1 MEEIICPEC
10 KLGRLVRKRGMYETT
25 YVDRNG
31 EVHQLSV
38 SDLSWFEC
46 AGCAEVVL
54 DDEAMSAIEAARR
67 RALGLLTPQEIR
79 GLRMSLDKT
88 QAGMS
93 ELLGIGEKTYCR
105 WESGVYM
112 QSEGF
117 DRYLRLLLA
126 ELRNV
131 QLLEEIAC
139 AKAQHTEHESGAE
152 ANISSTFPYLGDVT
166 ILLERA
172 QIFADLMCTRT
183 SLPM

>member
-1 MEEIICPEC
+1 MEEILCPDC
-10 KLGRLVRKRGMYETT
+10 KSGRLERKQGIYETT
-25 YVDRNG
+25 YVDRDQKIHRLGVPGVN
-31 EVHQLSV
+31 
-38 SDLSWFEC
+38 WFEC
-46 AGCAEVVL
+46 EGCAEVVL
-54 DDEAMSAIEAARR
+54 EDEAMSAIEAARR

-79 GLRMSLDKT
+79 GLRVRLNKT

-139 AKAQHTEHESGAE
+139 AKVQHTEHESGAMSDLSG
-152 ANISSTFPYLGDVT
+152 IFPYLRDIT
-166 ILLERA
+166 LLLGRA
-172 QIFADLMCTRT
+172 QIFEDVMCTRT
-183 SLPM
+183 SLTV

>member
-1 MEEIICPEC
+1 MEEILCPEC
-10 KLGRLVRKRGMYETT
+10 KSGRLVRKQGIYETT
-25 YVDRNG
+25 YVDRN
-31 EVHQLSV
+31 EEFHQLSV
-38 SDLSWFEC
+38 PELSWFEC
-46 AGCAEVVL
+46 EGCAEVVL

-79 GLRMSLDKT
+79 GLRVSLNKT

-105 WESGVYM
+105 WESGAYI

-139 AKAQHTEHESGAE
+139 AKVQPTEHEPGA
-152 ANISSTFPYLGDVT
+152 ISDLSRTFPYLGDIT
-166 ILLERA
+166 LLLGRA
-172 QIFADLMCTRT
+172 HIFEDVVCTRT
-183 SLPM
+183 SLMM

>member
-1 MEEIICPEC
+1 MTEISCPEC
-10 KLGRLVRKRGMYETT
+10 KSGRLVRKQGVYETT
-25 YVDRNG
+25 YVDRN
-31 EVHQLSV
+31 EQTHQLSV
-38 SDLSWFEC
+38 PGVKWYEC
-46 AGCAEVVL
+46 EGCAEVVL

-79 GLRMSLDKT
+79 GLRIRLNKT
-88 QAGMS
+88 QSGMS

-126 ELRNV
+126 DFRNV
-131 QLLEEIAC
+131 QLLEQIAC
-139 AKAQHTEHESGAE
+139 AKAQQTEHESGAV
-152 ANISSTFPYLGDVT
+152 ADFSSTFPYLGDVT

-172 QIFADLMCTRT
+172 QIFEDLMCTRT